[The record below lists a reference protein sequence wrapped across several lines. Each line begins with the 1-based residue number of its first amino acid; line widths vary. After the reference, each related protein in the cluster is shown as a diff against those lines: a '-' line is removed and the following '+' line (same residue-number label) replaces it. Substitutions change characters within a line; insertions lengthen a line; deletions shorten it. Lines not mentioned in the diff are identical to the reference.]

1 MKKIWEKIRRF
12 FLKLRLLWKRL
23 WKRFSKLSIDQ
34 QRIFAAIGIGII
46 ALILF
51 TVAILLGVRACAKDK
66 LPDGTEST
74 LSDAEVQASNDASI
88 GNATTPDP
96 NQIPPLYT
104 DNTGTES
111 TGTSDPTDPTKAPEV
126 TPEPLKKRDEGEAVL
141 ELQERL
147 MELGY
152 LSLEE
157 PTQYFGSGTEYA
169 LELFQRQHGLEQD
182 GVAGTETQLLLFG
195 DDAQPYVLKE
205 GAEGRDVKMLQEQLV
220 ELGYLEEDDVDRIY
234 GPTTIAAVKAFQDR
248 NDLRDDGKAGEKT
261 LAKLSS
267 DDARPSREME
277 KKWEEEE
284 KRRKEKAEEERAKDR
299 LEEKISSFI
308 KVAKSKIGCE
318 YILGDRGPDT
328 FDCSGLLHYCLNKSG
343 ISVRRLNAAGYSAKS
358 SWKEIEDIDD
368 LEKGDLIFFRS
379 DESSRVS
386 HCGIYIGSGTMIDAS
401 STNGKVVKRSL
412 SSYWKRNFVNA
423 RRPWE

>member
-12 FLKLRLLWKRL
+12 FKKLRLLWKRL
-23 WKRFSKLSIDQ
+23 IKRFSKLSLDQ
-34 QRIFAAIGIGII
+34 QRIVAAIGIGVI

-51 TVAILLGVRACAKDK
+51 VVAILLGVRACAKDN

-74 LSDAEVQASNDASI
+74 LSDAEVQASNDAPI
-88 GNATTPDP
+88 GNVTTPTP
-96 NQIPPLYT
+96 GSIPPLNGN
-104 DNTGTES
+104 DTEYDPAV
-111 TGTSDPTDPTKAPEV
+111 TSDPTEPTKAPEI
-126 TPEPLKKRDEGEAVL
+126 TPEPLKKRDEGEAVMQ
-141 ELQERL
+141 LQERL

-195 DDAQPYVLKE
+195 EDAQPYVLKE

-267 DDARPSREME
+267 DDARASREME

-284 KRRKEKAEEERAKDR
+284 KRRKEEAEQDRAEERR
-299 LEEKISSFI
+299 EEKISSFI

-358 SWKEIEDIDD
+358 SWKEIKDIDD

>member
-51 TVAILLGVRACAKDK
+51 TVAILIGVRACAKDK

-104 DNTGTES
+104 DNTGTEA